1 MIDAT
6 YVPEINQY
14 RVDIDGY
21 THLLAPDQAERLAA
35 QLKAALIRGTVVTD
49 RPAPRTPRKAQP

>member
-14 RVDIDGY
+14 RVDVDGY

-49 RPAPRTPRKAQP
+49 RPARTPRKAQP